1 MATIAENITA
11 TGQQILLPIIRQ
23 VYPSMIAHQILS
35 VQPMSPTA
43 LDFNSIFNM
52 KFTFDDP
59 NIAKF
64 HKKYKF
70 SRAKW
75 YYCKCKFIDG
85 AKAYDWC
92 REHFGPIS
100 KGGDAWMRWKLEIN
114 QFRFLNED
122 DAIMFKLRWG
132 DAGTK

>member
-1 MATIAENITA
+1 
-11 TGQQILLPIIRQ
+11 
-23 VYPSMIAHQILS
+23 MIAHQILS
-35 VQPMSPTA
+35 VQPMTGPIG
-43 LDFNSIFNM
+43 DIFNM
-52 KFTFDDP
+52 KPIDNRHPD
-59 NIAKF
+59 IIKF

-75 YYCKCKFIDG
+75 YYCKCKSVDG

-92 REHFGPIS
+92 REHFGPLS
-100 KGGDAWMRWKLEIN
+100 KGGDAWMRWKLEIY